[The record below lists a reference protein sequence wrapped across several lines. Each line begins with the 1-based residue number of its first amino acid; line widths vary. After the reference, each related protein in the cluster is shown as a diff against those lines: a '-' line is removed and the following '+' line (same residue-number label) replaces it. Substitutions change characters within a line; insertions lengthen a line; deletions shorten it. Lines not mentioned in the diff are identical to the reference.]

1 MNDLGKMGTEGTK
14 LFWKLFTTSIHCR
27 GVSDN
32 KIQSHIMNFKLF
44 MYWARKHNRKLQI
57 KRMFFQP
64 PMTPYTL
71 IEKMLV
77 TGNQW
82 ARYARQVAYEN
93 NEVDYV
99 WKEIF
104 RTKFCYVSGM
114 LNPNDKNDKFN
125 TPSEVAKR
133 LLEIEYDWKL
143 FFEKAKIDLI

>member
-1 MNDLGKMGTEGTK
+1 
-14 LFWKLFTTSIHCR
+14 
-27 GVSDN
+27 
-32 KIQSHIMNFKLF
+32 

-82 ARYARQVAYEN
+82 ARYARQVAYED

-125 TPSEVAKR
+125 SPSEVAKR
-133 LLEIEYDWKL
+133 LLDIEYDWKL

>member
-1 MNDLGKMGTEGTK
+1 MNDLGRMGTEGTK

-27 GVSDN
+27 GISDK

-64 PMTPYTL
+64 PMTPYTF

-77 TGNQW
+77 NGNQW
-82 ARYARQVAYEN
+82 ARYARHVAYED

>member
-1 MNDLGKMGTEGTK
+1 MGTEGTK
-14 LFWKLFTTSIHCR
+14 LFWRLFTNSIHCR
-27 GVSDN
+27 GVSDK
-32 KIQSHIMNFKLF
+32 KIQNHIINFKIFL
-44 MYWARKHNRKLQI
+44 YWARKHNRKLQI

-64 PMTPYTL
+64 PMTSYMF

-82 ARYARQVAYEN
+82 TRYARQVVHEE

-104 RTKFCYVSGM
+104 HTNFLNVYGL

-125 TPSEVAKR
+125 SPSDALKR
-133 LLEIEYDWKL
+133 LLDIEYDWKL
-143 FFEKAKIDLI
+143 FFEKAKIDLL

>member
-14 LFWKLFTTSIHCR
+14 LFWKLFTNSIHCR
-27 GVSDN
+27 GVSTK

-82 ARYARQVAYEN
+82 ARYARQVAYGD
-93 NEVDYV
+93 NEVDYI

-104 RTKFCYVSGM
+104 RTNFCYVSGM

-125 TPSEVAKR
+125 DPSEVAKR
-133 LLEIEYDWKL
+133 LLDIEYDWKL
-143 FFEKAKIDLI
+143 FFEKAKIDII

>member
-1 MNDLGKMGTEGTK
+1 MKDLGRMGTEGTK

-27 GVSDN
+27 GVSD
-32 KIQSHIMNFKLF
+32 KEIQNHIMNFKLF

-64 PMTPYTL
+64 PMTPYTF
-71 IEKMLV
+71 IEQTLV
-77 TGNQW
+77 TRNRL
-82 ARYARQVAYEN
+82 ARYTRQA

-104 RTKFCYVSGM
+104 RTKLCYVSGM

-125 TPSEVAKR
+125 SPSEVAKR
-133 LLEIEYDWKL
+133 LLDIETDWKA
-143 FFEKAKIDLI
+143 FFEKAKYNLL

>member
-1 MNDLGKMGTEGTK
+1 MNDTEKMGIVGTK

-27 GVSDN
+27 GVSDK
-32 KIQSHIMNFKLF
+32 KIQNHIMNFKLF

-82 ARYARQVAYEN
+82 ARYARQVAYED

-125 TPSEVAKR
+125 TPSEVAKK
-133 LLEIEYDWKL
+133 LLDIEYDWKL

>member
-1 MNDLGKMGTEGTK
+1 MNDLERMGTEGTK
-14 LFWKLFTTSIHCR
+14 LFWKLFTNSIHCR
-27 GVSDN
+27 GVSDK
-32 KIQSHIMNFKLF
+32 KIQNHIMNFKLF

-82 ARYARQVAYEN
+82 ARYARQTAYED

-125 TPSEVAKR
+125 SPSEVAKR
-133 LLEIEYDWKL
+133 LLDIEYDWKL

>member
-1 MNDLGKMGTEGTK
+1 MNDLGRMGTEGTK

-27 GVSDN
+27 GISDK

-64 PMTPYTL
+64 PMTPYKF
-71 IEKMLV
+71 IEEMLKIGKGWV
-77 TGNQW
+77 MYGRE
-82 ARYARQVAYEN
+82 ACYEP
-93 NEVDYV
+93 NEVDFA

-104 RTKFCYVSGM
+104 RTKLCYTCGL

-125 TPSEVAKR
+125 SPSEVTKR
-133 LLEIEYDWKL
+133 LVDIEYDWKL

>member
-1 MNDLGKMGTEGTK
+1 
-14 LFWKLFTTSIHCR
+14 
-27 GVSDN
+27 
-32 KIQSHIMNFKLF
+32 

-82 ARYARQVAYEN
+82 ARYARQVAYED

-125 TPSEVAKR
+125 TPSEVAKK
-133 LLEIEYDWKL
+133 LLDIEYDWKL

>member
-1 MNDLGKMGTEGTK
+1 MNDTGKMGTEGTK

-27 GVSDN
+27 GVSDK

-82 ARYARQVAYEN
+82 ARYARQVAYED

-125 TPSEVAKR
+125 TPSEVAKK
-133 LLEIEYDWKL
+133 LLDIEYDWKL

>member
-1 MNDLGKMGTEGTK
+1 MNDTEKMGTEGTK

-27 GVSDN
+27 GVSDK
-32 KIQSHIMNFKLF
+32 KIQNHIMNFKLF

-64 PMTPYTL
+64 PMTPYTF

-82 ARYARQVAYEN
+82 ARYARQAAYED

-125 TPSEVAKR
+125 TPSEVAKK
-133 LLEIEYDWKL
+133 LLDIEYDWKL